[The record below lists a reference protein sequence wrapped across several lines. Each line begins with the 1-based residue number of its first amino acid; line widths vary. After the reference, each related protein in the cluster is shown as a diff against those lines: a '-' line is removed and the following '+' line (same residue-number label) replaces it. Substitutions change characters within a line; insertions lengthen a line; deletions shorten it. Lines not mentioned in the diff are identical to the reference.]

1 MSEPLVMRIMA
12 LSINTAKRAG
22 SIIRDVMQ
30 KGNLG
35 IVEKV
40 SHYIHLP
47 IVISKIKVCRCR
59 VKMTCKLKLIVRHN
73 VVL

>member
-1 MSEPLVMRIMA
+1 MSQPTIMRLMA

-40 SHYIHLP
+40 CSPKWNTYLALD
-47 IVISKIKVCRCR
+47 KCF
-59 VKMTCKLKLIVRHN
+59 LF
-73 VVL
+73 

>member
-1 MSEPLVMRIMA
+1 MSQPLVMRIMA

-40 SHYIHLP
+40 SKLLHHFLVSYLI
-47 IVISKIKVCRCR
+47 KINK
-59 VKMTCKLKLIVRHN
+59 N
-73 VVL
+73 

>member
-1 MSEPLVMRIMA
+1 MTQPLVMRIMA

-22 SIIRDVMQ
+22 NIIRDVMQ

-40 SHYIHLP
+40 RVESSICCIIYFHY
-47 IVISKIKVCRCR
+47 
-59 VKMTCKLKLIVRHN
+59 LIIYFITVG
-73 VVL
+73 